1 MAKKKEEFVPRQIDE
16 YAVEIEPGVV
26 RIADVDGT
34 IPLEEYLQNKEKELS
49 SLRVQEAQLYTR
61 VKEHIKR
68 YLVVRTGT
76 WQEDCRR
83 LSWAYTANGEFQQLK
98 QMVEVCPSMKLG
110 MPVDSEV
117 TMHHLS
123 HLIRAFL
130 ATTKG
135 LEQVTAGHGACIVY
149 NSSTQ
154 EEALQNRLVVWK
166 FLLSRLSEEE
176 REKCVVKRTT
186 AMERVLQELA
196 EIKALLLEMK
206 SKRGK

>member
-1 MAKKKEEFVPRQIDE
+1 MAKKTEFVPRQIDE
-16 YAVEIEPGVV
+16 YAVEVAPGVV
-26 RIADVDGT
+26 RIADVDET
-34 IPLEEYLQNKEKELS
+34 IPLEEYLLNKEKELA
-49 SLRVQEAQLYTR
+49 SLQIQEQQLYVR

-68 YLVVRTGT
+68 SLVTRTGT

-130 ATTKG
+130 ATTQG
-135 LEQVTAGHGACIVY
+135 LEQTTAGHGACIVY
-149 NSSTQ
+149 NASTR
-154 EEALQNRLVVWK
+154 EEALQNRLIVWK
-166 FLLSRLSEEE
+166 FLLAQLTEEQQE
-176 REKCVVKRTT
+176 QCEVKRTT
-186 AMERVLQELA
+186 QMERILQELA

-206 SKRGK
+206 PKRGK